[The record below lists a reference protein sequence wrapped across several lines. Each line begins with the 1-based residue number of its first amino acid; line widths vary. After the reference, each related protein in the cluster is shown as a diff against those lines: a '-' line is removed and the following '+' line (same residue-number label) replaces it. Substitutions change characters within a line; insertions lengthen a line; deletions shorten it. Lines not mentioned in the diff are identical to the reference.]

1 MQKSSKINHIA
12 IDNTGKLCYNDIMK
26 NNNNNTNTTLTQK
39 GKFDMTYT
47 VKRNTETLYNGTDL
61 VHAKWRFQLSS
72 QMNQNATL
80 TLSSGNQLLMM
91 HSGRSRGGLVLN
103 KLG

>member
-1 MQKSSKINHIA
+1 M
-12 IDNTGKLCYNDIMK
+12 TND
-26 NNNNNTNTTLTQK
+26 NNNTNTTLTKK

-72 QMNQNATL
+72 QMNKTATL
-80 TLSSGNQLLMM
+80 TLRTGNKLLMM
-91 HSGRSRGGLVLN
+91 HSRNGLVLN
-103 KLG
+103 KLS